1 MAFRRSSPRLAA
13 PPATRPRPHSEPSSD
28 AQSAT
33 ALAVADT
40 KSTIREWPVDETA
53 FLRELLRWH
62 GLSSALL
69 DRLMELATAP
79 PNVAR
84 VVDRLGLALA
94 AHLHFLPLEDV
105 LQTPILLY
113 GAPGSGVSTIAAKL
127 AARFDEE
134 EILVATTDSRGGTGE
149 RVQLQEAL
157 EVLGLPLAIAADA
170 ATLRSTVAHAKG
182 RKVIVDTS
190 CGAPTEQKCADQIRK
205 FTEAAGAQPMFVL
218 AADAPPDL
226 ARANAAAAARI
237 GTRRMIV
244 TRLDAER
251 YIGGVVVAADAG
263 QLALVAASVTP
274 HFSFGLRG
282 LTPENLARRLMAAA
296 LRAERWRIAPL

>member
-13 PPATRPRPHSEPSSD
+13 PPATRPRPQSEPSSD

-53 FLRELLRWH
+53 FLRELLRCH

-134 EILVATTDSRGGTGE
+134 EILVVTTDSRSTGE
-149 RVQLQEAL
+149 GAHLQEAL
-157 EVLGLPLAIAADA
+157 DVLGLPLAIATDA
-170 ATLRSTVAHAKG
+170 ATLRSTIARAKG
-182 RKVIVDTS
+182 RKVIVDTA
-190 CGAPTEQKCADQIRK
+190 CGVPTEQKCADQIRK
-205 FTEAAGAQPMFVL
+205 FAEAAGAQPMFVL
-218 AADAPPDL
+218 AADASPDF
-226 ARANAAAAARI
+226 ARTNADAAARI

-244 TRLDAER
+244 TRFDAER
-251 YIGGVVVAADAG
+251 YIGAVVVAADAG

>member
-1 MAFRRSSPRLAA
+1 MAFRRSSSRLAA
-13 PPATRPRPHSEPSSD
+13 PPATRPRPQSEQNPD
-28 AQSAT
+28 ARSAATPLAAADTQSA
-33 ALAVADT
+33 
-40 KSTIREWPVDETA
+40 IREWPVDETA
-53 FLRELLRWH
+53 FLRELLRCH
-62 GLSSALL
+62 GLSDALL
-69 DRLMELATAP
+69 ERLMELATAP

-84 VVDRLGLALA
+84 IVDRLGLALA
-94 AHLHFLPLEDV
+94 AHLHFLPLEGA
-105 LQTPILLY
+105 LRTPILLY

-134 EILVATTDSRGGTGE
+134 EILVVTTDSRNTDE
-149 RVQLQEAL
+149 RGQLQEAL
-157 EVLGLPLAIAADA
+157 DVLGLPLAVATDA
-170 ATLRSTVAHAKG
+170 ASLRSTVARANG
-182 RKVIVDTS
+182 RKVIVDTA
-190 CGAPTEQKCADQIRK
+190 CGVPSEQKCADQIRK
-205 FTEAAGAQPMFVL
+205 FIDAAGAEPMYVL

-226 ARANAAAAARI
+226 AHTNAAAAARI

-251 YIGGVVVAADAG
+251 YIGAVLVAADAG